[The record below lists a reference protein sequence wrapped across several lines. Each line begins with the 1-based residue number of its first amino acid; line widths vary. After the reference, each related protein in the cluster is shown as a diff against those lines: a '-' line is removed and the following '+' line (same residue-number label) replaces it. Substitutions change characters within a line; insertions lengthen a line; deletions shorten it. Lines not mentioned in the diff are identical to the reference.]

1 MKENR
6 IAELRRQLGISQ
18 EKLAQELNVTQASIS
33 LYENG
38 SSVPQDM
45 LIAIAGFFDVS
56 IDYLLN
62 LQDNRY
68 CVPIDNVS
76 KSEYNILQLYRRLSS
91 RNRGVVDKLI
101 EILTESMNSQHY

>member
-1 MKENR
+1 MKENTNR
-6 IAELRRQLGISQ
+6 IAELRHQSGISQ
-18 EKLAQELNVTQASIS
+18 ERLAAELNVTQASIS

-38 SSVPQDM
+38 SNIPQDM
-45 LIAIAGFFDVS
+45 LIAIAKYFDVS

-68 CVPIDNVS
+68 DVPIDNVS

-101 EILTESMNSQHY
+101 GILTEHYSSP